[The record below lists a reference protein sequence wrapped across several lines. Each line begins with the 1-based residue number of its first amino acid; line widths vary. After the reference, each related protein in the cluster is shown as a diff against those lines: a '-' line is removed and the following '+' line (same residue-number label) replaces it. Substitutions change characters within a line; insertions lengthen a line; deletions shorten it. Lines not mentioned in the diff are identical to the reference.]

1 MINLNKNLTSD
12 FADGFFLS
20 RLKHD
25 LMCTFKAF
33 VISSRKVGKNHYFFW
48 LKHPLEPVTL
58 MVSNMN
64 WTILTVI
71 SFKVKINLL
80 IVNIVNIFCVSLI
93 IKIYKMRG
101 NWTESC
107 KHSLILS
114 QTELYLAI
122 GREREEKI
130 YNYKTLTIKIN
141 QSVVERERQ
150 AVASPW

>member
-101 NWTESC
+101 TEQRAANTNWT
-107 KHSLILS
+107 
-114 QTELYLAI
+114 YLAI

-130 YNYKTLTIKIN
+130 SNYRTLTIKIN
-141 QSVVERERQ
+141 QSVVEPQRQ